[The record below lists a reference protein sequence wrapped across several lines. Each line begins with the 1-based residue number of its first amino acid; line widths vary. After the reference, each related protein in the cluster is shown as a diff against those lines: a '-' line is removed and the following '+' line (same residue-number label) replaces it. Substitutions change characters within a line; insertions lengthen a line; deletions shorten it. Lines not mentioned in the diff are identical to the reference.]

1 MSTNPKTTIV
11 TALVLTGVLA
21 IVRDVGA
28 GDVPDVPRL
37 VIGGMVA
44 AIGLTALAG
53 PAPELARALALLV
66 LLGSALTNG
75 PKAVAAVNTRL
86 TTTKRPKAATP

>member
-11 TALVLTGVLA
+11 TALLLTGVLA
-21 IVRDVGA
+21 IVRDVGEHR
-28 GDVPDVPRL
+28 GPDVPRL

-75 PKAVAAVNTRL
+75 PQAVAAVNHRI
-86 TTTKRPKAATP
+86 TTTKRKAAPS

>member
-21 IVRDVGA
+21 IVRDVHDGN
-28 GDVPDVPRL
+28 GPDVPRL

-75 PKAVAAVNTRL
+75 PQAVAAVNKRL
-86 TTTKRPKAATP
+86 TTPNRKAALP